1 MIKKTLYLLIIILM
15 TGCFGETNCPNY
27 PESKLNWLPYRL
39 NNVIK
44 FTDMTDTIEFTIEET
59 FVSDTYSFKKNS
71 KCACEANALFKT
83 DINKT
88 IDVKI
93 EGYSNFYDTR
103 TTYEYHLIKYGGD
116 FYSAQHSDDFFFSD
130 ENNGI
135 ANAIIPEYTVGN
147 KKYKNVLKL
156 ELDTID
162 DNSLNWSKPEIW
174 RLIIADSV
182 GIIQFDDCK
191 LRKTWTRIE

>member
-1 MIKKTLYLLIIILM
+1 M
-15 TGCFGETNCPNY
+15 TGCFGETNCPNF

-44 FTDMTDTIEFTIEET
+44 FTDMNDTIEFTIAET
-59 FVSDTYSFKKNS
+59 FLSDAYSFKKNC

-83 DINKT
+83 DINKK
-88 IDVKI
+88 IDIKI
-93 EGYSNFYDTR
+93 EGYSNFYNKDKK

-116 FYSAQHSDDFFFSD
+116 FYSAQHSDDFNFSN

-135 ANAIIPEYTVGN
+135 ANAIISEFTVG
-147 KKYKNVLKL
+147 KIKYKNVLIL

-162 DNSLNWSKPEIW
+162 DNSLNWRKPEIW